1 MKRNAIQISGGMTI
15 NLDVSIKNVM
25 YVKKDYVW
33 NPSTCYCEN
42 GKYLAIIMDDLAIM
56 CDEIIESYHNET
68 KTIPTYFNE
77 EKTTWKRQNFNIL
90 PAFLLIAIAL
100 LIAISFYCDLIK
112 YRTKQKHLVREILQ

>member
-1 MKRNAIQISGGMTI
+1 
-15 NLDVSIKNVM
+15 M

-33 NPSTCYCEN
+33 NPSTCNCEN

-68 KTIPTYFNE
+68 KTIPTNFNE